1 MMKSNPKNSVI
12 TIVALLLIGFL
23 YTDQYII
30 VWLALSLL
38 LLNLLSTRFT
48 TAIDFFWSKIIWVLG
63 LIMPKI
69 ILTIIFF
76 LILTPIALLSRI
88 FGKKD
93 ILKLKN
99 RYQRLCVDSN
109 NQIHKSYFEKLW

>member
-1 MMKSNPKNSVI
+1 MMKLAPKNSVI
-12 TIVALLLIGFL
+12 TIAVLLLIVFL
-23 YTDQYII
+23 YTNQYIVI
-30 VWLALSLL
+30 WLALSLL

-48 TAIDFFWSKIIWVLG
+48 MAIDFFWSKIIWVLG

-99 RYQRLCVDSN
+99 RYKSLFVDSN
-109 NQIHKSYFEKLW
+109 NQIDKSYFEKLW